1 MVRNSSKKLLGELG
15 QCRDEIYWSY
25 LRPSSIT
32 QEAHLMAEKI
42 LKDMFEMQPS
52 IRSIAVMM
60 AVIAILRGY
69 LMKPLRMYFECHA
82 DIIMKDILFTFD
94 QDHWMDDGGSIAS
107 AITHFLYGKKYPHD
121 PFEELEKNENR

>member
-1 MVRNSSKKLLGELG
+1 MVRNSCKKLLNELG
-15 QCRDEIYWSY
+15 QYRDEIYWSY

-32 QEAHLMAEKI
+32 KEAHLMAEKI

-82 DIIMKDILFTFD
+82 D
-94 QDHWMDDGGSIAS
+94 GSIAS

>member
-15 QCRDEIYWSY
+15 QYRDEIYWSY

-32 QEAHLMAEKI
+32 KEAHLMAEKI